1 MIVDTLVHGHLTYL
15 SVKPYLCIRH
25 LMSPL
30 LGIFTCHARLPPDL
44 LCPPLATRHTSSVS
58 IVLSCLSLDREASTT
73 RHPPSHNRNTRRSLL
88 SIFQHR
94 HSIHYL
100 YLPPSTTRPPWRPA
114 AAPPN
119 QPTTPPNPTA
129 QCQPA
134 TWKQSAPT
142 AKCPSAANSTSYPS
156 DVKAAKGKARFRPI
170 FSTQRPNPTNTLPPA
185 NSASTT
191 APKPPTNVPKP
202 ANGRRSARP
211 QTADLKAIP
220 LYPQNQTS
228 SPTSSNARIR
238 IARR

>member
-1 MIVDTLVHGHLTYL
+1 VIVDTLVHGHLTYL

-44 LCPPLATRHTSSVS
+44 PCPPLATRHTSSVS
-58 IVLSCLSLDREASTT
+58 IVLSCLSLNREASTA

-88 SIFQHR
+88 SISLTSPQR
-94 HSIHYL
+94 SLPISTSIHH
-100 YLPPSTTRPPWRPA
+100 RPPWLPA
-114 AAPPN
+114 AAPPT
-119 QPTTPPNPTA
+119 QPTPTPNPTA